1 MPISRGEGRGLG
13 MKVLFAFCL
22 IFTWSW
28 RSKGSSPSCLDIL
41 QSILLTLA
49 GRRTVP
55 FFCSV
60 LGTEKWKPDQRQLP
74 ADPIDYY
81 KVCRVC
87 VTVSIVLH
95 WKSSFILSIKTT
107 GSSNRTPKRR
117 PDRGVDLALEKHG
130 CFFFL
135 QKQHHT
141 HLLVV
146 SGFAAQP
153 HLLQW
158 SGAAIPDRA
167 PGGAV
172 YWKQPCFSNA
182 VQPL

>member
-28 RSKGSSPSCLDIL
+28 RSKGSSPSCLDNL

-81 KVCRVC
+81 KVCRVS

-130 CFFFL
+130 CFFFFTT
-135 QKQHHT
+135 QSAVFVWYCS
-141 HLLVV
+141 LVPFTLMEL
-146 SGFAAQP
+146 S
-153 HLLQW
+153 
-158 SGAAIPDRA
+158 
-167 PGGAV
+167 
-172 YWKQPCFSNA
+172 SNTRPNPWTG
-182 VQPL
+182 VVLFLT